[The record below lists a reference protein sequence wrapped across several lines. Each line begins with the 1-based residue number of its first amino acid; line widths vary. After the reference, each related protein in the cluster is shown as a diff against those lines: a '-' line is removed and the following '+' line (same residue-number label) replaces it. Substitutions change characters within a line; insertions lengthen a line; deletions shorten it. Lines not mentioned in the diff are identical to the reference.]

1 MTMMWVCLQVR
12 QLQQEQ
18 IAKDKRMEK
27 LKNAE
32 SSFDNRVEQVSFFL
46 TLSLSNSIIIIKSII
61 ILIFSYNVISNKV
74 KQN

>member
-1 MTMMWVCLQVR
+1 MYCLLFRSNEYSRFDDYDVQVR

-32 SSFDNRVEQVSFFL
+32 SNFDNRVEQVSFFL
-46 TLSLSNSIIIIKSII
+46 ILSDFNNNNKINYLSN
-61 ILIFSYNVISNKV
+61 V
-74 KQN
+74 